1 MNFTN
6 NGKPLDPIAFV
17 SEHTSRELV
26 ARGIALEKAPV
37 TNNIKVS
44 ISKIGIQNHRANG
57 FSPMVTLTS
66 LVADV
71 DTPSGRK
78 RMSVLI
84 KRGKVPVWSFDELN
98 SPCYDEPM
106 NLLTKELAA
115 KINRDVFGLR
125 IDDAE
130 VDRLLAKIKAEA
142 ATNPMA
148 YFDVYQLGFGN
159 NPRAIDGLVQLTA
172 SEHEYVRLA
181 AISSLGI
188 IKARSQQARLES
200 LYRGIGADLWQD
212 RAIALKAIGDLDS
225 NESRAFLQAE
235 LERLEARNRSAE
247 GIAAHRIF
255 AGLVQCLLGTA
266 DLFEGIEHGGTAE
279 NLIEQSGTSTLL
291 TQQGGRSVVE
301 DQVGLRAGG
310 VEGLQRGAFYR
321 RIGQIDQAEAGT
333 LATLGDDDGEVGDVT
348 VDHRDLCTAE
358 LAIAVADAVA
368 GRIGV
373 ARTLRHRE
381 GADQFA
387 SRQLGQ
393 VVLLLSLGTG
403 QQQRLGGDIDRRGE
417 GDRCQRPA
425 DLLGDDAEFEMAEP
439 QTAELLGNGGRG
451 PAHRSDLVPQIAVER
466 LIRFENLA
474 HITQCAAVGQKLVGL
489 LLEQLLVVGKFEIH
503 AENSCADGKGKC
515 RQHHVPSSAMHTIA
529 GVVTKFAR

>member
-1 MNFTN
+1 MINSQAIRRVLLTTILASSLAGCALGGLTIPISDPSPSSVPYSQKSGIGATSLSFADVRSTLDQQNFSTWIVPMNFTN

-235 LERLEARNRSAE
+235 LERLK
-247 GIAAHRIF
+247 
-255 AGLVQCLLGTA
+255 
-266 DLFEGIEHGGTAE
+266 
-279 NLIEQSGTSTLL
+279 EQDS
-291 TQQGGRSVVE
+291 
-301 DQVGLRAGG
+301 
-310 VEGLQRGAFYR
+310 RGA
-321 RIGQIDQAEAGT
+321 T
-333 LATLGDDDGEVGDVT
+333 WMKNV
-348 VDHRDLCTAE
+348 
-358 LAIAVADAVA
+358 IA
-368 GRIGV
+368 
-373 ARTLRHRE
+373 LY
-381 GADQFA
+381 
-387 SRQLGQ
+387 L
-393 VVLLLSLGTG
+393 
-403 QQQRLGGDIDRRGE
+403 
-417 GDRCQRPA
+417 
-425 DLLGDDAEFEMAEP
+425 
-439 QTAELLGNGGRG
+439 
-451 PAHRSDLVPQIAVER
+451 
-466 LIRFENLA
+466 
-474 HITQCAAVGQKLVGL
+474 
-489 LLEQLLVVGKFEIH
+489 
-503 AENSCADGKGKC
+503 
-515 RQHHVPSSAMHTIA
+515 
-529 GVVTKFAR
+529 